1 MQDYR
6 AEFYRAYA
14 STHTIP
20 RKGRLT
26 PERLAYSAA
35 QWDAQIGPLLPADR
49 QVRVLDA
56 GCGDGAVMWW
66 LRRAGYAHV
75 EGVEVGDDQIEIARG
90 LDVGP
95 VHAGDLIPFL
105 NQHPA
110 QYGVVILRNVLEHFE
125 KADVLAL
132 LRAAHRA
139 LTPGGRVVMQV
150 PNAESPFFGRIRYG
164 DFTHG
169 LAFSISSL
177 SQVLAVTGFSE
188 PDFHPVRTHFAGLRG
203 LPRRILWRLVE
214 AGYRGLLTAELGPG
228 RYVVTQDILVRA
240 EKR

>member
-20 RKGRLT
+20 RKGPLT
-26 PERLAYSAA
+26 PERLARRAA

-49 QVRVLDA
+49 QVPILDG

-66 LRRAGYAHV
+66 LRRAGYVHV
-75 EGVEVGDDQIEIARG
+75 EGVEVGDDQVAIARG

-105 NQHPA
+105 ERQPA
-110 QYGVVILRNVLEHFE
+110 RYGVVILRNVLEHFE

-132 LRAAHRA
+132 LRAAHGA
-139 LTPGGRVVMQV
+139 IAPGGRIVLQV

-169 LAFSISSL
+169 LAFSTSSL
-177 SQVLAVTGFSE
+177 SQVLAVTGFAE
-188 PDFHPVRTHFAGLRG
+188 PAFHPVRTHFPGLRG
-203 LPRRILWRLVE
+203 LPRRVLWRLVE
-214 AGYRGLLTAELGPG
+214 AGYRGLLNAELGRG

-240 EKR
+240 EKA

>member
-26 PERLAYSAA
+26 PERLARRAD
-35 QWDAQIGPLLPADR
+35 QWDAQIGPLMPADR
-49 QVRVLDA
+49 RVRVLDA

-75 EGVEVGDDQIEIARG
+75 EGVEVSDEQVEIARG

-95 VHAGDLIPFL
+95 IHAGDLIPFL
-105 NQHPA
+105 EQHPA

-132 LRAAHRA
+132 LRAAHGA
-139 LTPGGRVVMQV
+139 ITQGGRIVLQV

-169 LAFSISSL
+169 LAFSTSSL
-177 SQVLAVTGFSE
+177 AQVLTVTGFVESA
-188 PDFHPVRTHFAGLRG
+188 FRPVRTHFPGWRG
-203 LPRRILWRLVE
+203 LPRRLLWRVVE
-214 AGYRGLLTAELGPG
+214 AGYRGLLTAELGRG
-228 RYVVTQDILVRA
+228 RYVVTQDILVCA